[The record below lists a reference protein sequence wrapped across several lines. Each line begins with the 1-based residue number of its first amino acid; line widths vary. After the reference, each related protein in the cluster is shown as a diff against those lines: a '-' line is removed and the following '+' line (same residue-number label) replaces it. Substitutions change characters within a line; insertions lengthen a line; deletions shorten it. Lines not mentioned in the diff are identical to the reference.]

1 MKKKAA
7 VLLVLFMIIGISVMG
22 VSGSD
27 EAYAKTA
34 QMRIELDGTVKKEE
48 EFKIKILLDSDVNLY
63 SVDAYLS
70 YDAELMEFVPDN
82 SFVTGSAGVLEL
94 KDTYAEETK
103 CAEYEL
109 TFKALETGSAAIG
122 FSEVYLIDYADMDY
136 IEVTPSVKNFDIGVN
151 KTEDADARLADLIVA
166 PGELTEEFSPD
177 CLNYEI
183 QVGMDVDMVG
193 LSAVPM
199 DAESVV
205 ESELP
210 ENLKP
215 GKNIITI
222 KVTAPSGNVK
232 EYTVTVIKRAQ

>member
-1 MKKKAA
+1 MKKKTA
-7 VLLVLFMIIGISVMG
+7 VLLVLLMVIGISVMG
-22 VSGSD
+22 VSGQD
-27 EAYAKTA
+27 KAYAKTA
-34 QMRIELDGTVKKEE
+34 QMQLQIDGTVKKEE

-63 SVDAYLS
+63 SIDAYLS
-70 YDAELMEFVPDN
+70 YDDELMEFVPDN
-82 SFVTGSAGVLEL
+82 NFVTGSAGVLEL
-94 KDTYAEETK
+94 KDTYEEETK
-103 CAEYEL
+103 RAEYEL
-109 TFKALETGSAAIG
+109 TFKALETGSARIG

-166 PGELTEEFSPD
+166 PGELTKEFSPD

-210 ENLKP
+210 ESLKP